1 MRAVLKRGLSGIIV
15 GVMLFQSAAFT
26 FAEETTE
33 AAADNKTADG
43 YTIVVIPK
51 MSGITYFNKV
61 QEGAEK
67 AGEELGVNVIYDGPE
82 TASAE
87 SQVSLIASYA
97 AQGVDAIC
105 VAANDMAAVGA
116 SLMTAQETTGVTVMD
131 WDSQCAESITSA
143 SVYNVNDKDFGEH
156 MIDKL
161 VELMGPSGDYAIITG
176 GEDAPNLNAWID
188 AGQKYAQLEYPD
200 LNLVTIPVPTDENE
214 DKAYEVTLEI
224 IDSFPDLK
232 GILGYST
239 PTAPG
244 CARAIQERGLQDEIV
259 LVANGVESD
268 CAQYREDG
276 SLDCG
281 CLWDCENLGYL
292 TVAAAKYILD
302 GNTIDENFSVD
313 GIEGIT
319 VSENGHNIYYT
330 SIGNDF

>member
-1 MRAVLKRGLSGIIV
+1 MEKTTKQRWIGLLAGALVFAGSASVL
-15 GVMLFQSAAFT
+15 
-26 FAEETTE
+26 
-33 AAADNKTADG
+33 ADDA

-51 MSGITYFNKV
+51 MEGITYFTKV

-87 SQVSLIASYA
+87 AQVALIASYA

-116 SLMTAQETTGVTVMD
+116 SLMTAQETTGVMVMD
-131 WDSQCAESITSA
+131 WDSQCGEAVTSA
-143 SVYNVNDKDFGEH
+143 SVYNVHDKDFGEH
-156 MIDKL
+156 MVDKL
-161 VELMGPSGDYAIITG
+161 VELMGTSGDYAIVTG

-188 AGQKYAQLEYPD
+188 AGQKYAQVEYPD
-200 LNLVTIPVPTDENE
+200 LNLVSIPVPTDEDE
-214 DKAYEVTLEI
+214 EKAYEITLELL
-224 IDSFPDLK
+224 DSFPNLK

-244 CARAIQERGLQDEIV
+244 CARAIRERGRQEDIV

-268 CAQYREDG
+268 CAEYREDG
-276 SLDCG
+276 ALDCG
-281 CLWDCENLGYL
+281 CLWDCEKLGYL
-292 TVAAAKYILD
+292 TVAAAKQILD
-302 GNTIDENFSVD
+302 GKAIDENFSVE
-313 GIEGIT
+313 GIDGIT

-330 SIGNDF
+330 SIGDDF

>member
-1 MRAVLKRGLSGIIV
+1 MVTLAAGVLLLV
-15 GVMLFQSAAFT
+15 GAAGCC
-26 FAEETTE
+26 AEETTE
-33 AAADNKTADG
+33 APSENTVSGDA

-51 MSGITYFNKV
+51 MKGITYFSKV

-87 SQVSLIASYA
+87 SQVALIASYA

-116 SLMTAQETTGVTVMD
+116 SLMTAQETTGVMVMD
-131 WDSQCAESITSA
+131 WDSQCGEAVTSA
-143 SVYNVNDKDFGEH
+143 SVYNVHDKDFGEH
-156 MIDKL
+156 MIEKL
-161 VELMGPSGDYAIITG
+161 VELMGPSGEYAVITG

-188 AGQKYAQLEYPD
+188 AGQKYAQLNYPD
-200 LNLVTIPVPTDENE
+200 LTLVSIPIPTEEDEE
-214 DKAYEVTLEI
+214 RAYNVTLELL
-224 IDSFPDLK
+224 DSFPDLK

-244 CARAIQERGLQDEIV
+244 CARAIRERGKQDDIV

-276 SLDCG
+276 ALDCG

-302 GNTIDENFSVD
+302 GNKIDENFHVD
-313 GIEGIT
+313 GLEDVT

>member
-1 MRAVLKRGLSGIIV
+1 MRTVLRLGLGGMIAGI
-15 GVMLFQSAAFT
+15 MLFGSAAFA
-26 FAEETTE
+26 FGEETTE
-33 AAADNKTADG
+33 AAAAVKNEAG

-51 MSGITYFNKV
+51 MTGITYFNKV

-67 AGEELGVNVIYDGPE
+67 AGKDLGVNVIYDGPE

-87 SQVSLIASYA
+87 SQVAMIASYA

-116 SLMTAQETTGVTVMD
+116 SLMTVQETTGVTVLD
-131 WDSQCAESITSA
+131 WDSQCAESVTSA
-143 SVYNVNDKDFGEH
+143 SVYNVHDKDFGEH

-161 VELMGPSGDYAIITG
+161 VELMGPSGDYAILTG
-176 GEDAPNLNAWID
+176 GQDAPNLNAWID
-188 AGQKYAQLEYPD
+188 AGQKYAEIEYPE
-200 LNLVTIPVPTDENE
+200 LNLVSIPVPTDEDE
-214 DKAYEVTLEI
+214 EKAYEMTLEL

-244 CARAIQERGLQDEIV
+244 CARAIRERGLQDEIV

-268 CAQYREDG
+268 CAEYREDG

-281 CLWDCENLGYL
+281 CLWNCENLGYL

-302 GNTIDENFSVD
+302 GNTVDDNFTVE
-313 GIEGIT
+313 GIEGLT
-319 VSENGHNIYYT
+319 FSENGHNIYYT